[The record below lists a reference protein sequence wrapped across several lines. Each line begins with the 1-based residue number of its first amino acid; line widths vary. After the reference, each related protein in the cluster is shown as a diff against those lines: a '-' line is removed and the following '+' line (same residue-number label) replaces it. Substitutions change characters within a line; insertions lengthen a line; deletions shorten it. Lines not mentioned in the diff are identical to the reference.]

1 MSCKLRKGLTQPI
14 DKTSVEV
21 KEGEP
26 SLLWGRLWDVFTD
39 ENGNTNVIEAYKA
52 YLITTQE
59 DFKQWFK
66 SAKKSRSNINKQGEP
81 RVFVNSETGI
91 AHYRSVN
98 PITNYTTYW
107 NILDD
112 TMESALMYDP
122 IGLEKITGIS
132 ALQMKELS
140 DMYLR
145 ALLKGGYEVVDFNDL
160 DKINATPVLDLAYYM
175 ADEYEEDYKKEV
187 GEYPPASIR
196 TMHRRVLE
204 DLVATDNEG
213 NYLVNENDELLLNP
227 KSVLYRIIS
236 RRVGVG
242 DSVKISNKE
251 DNAEKTSA
259 LNIGPAYLQNPKAKA
274 THNIKLMIQTLD
286 EVTRDAEGNIQKVF
300 NSFGQEKL
308 VNAAKVYNRLL
319 DYLSDSQVTDLQ
331 PDVYQVMLEKLN
343 SLSRFH
349 PEFTELIERLERSDE
364 YKQTQFVRAFN
375 RPKINYSSTFID
387 KDSRTKVDIGSP
399 DVQSSAASVQ
409 AQWKDNFERIVLKL
423 NNKQQ
428 KVVNK
433 PAVEKAVKQYNELL
447 SDISRAVA
455 KRERSAGQIEINL
468 NPLIKKFQSVLSTIG
483 IDMSTDSLNLLIYD
497 TEQEDRAARFSS
509 IVNEFKY
516 VFKESK
522 AKDARSLGNLQEDTV
537 LEDEVGDVLSVIEDE
552 KTIKALAAAEARFQS
567 DLVDSTVLGP
577 AGKKYWNYGL
587 HSSLSNMVQSI
598 QQGNLEYINKLASQ
612 EYTQGSKWVEFILK
626 DDNYKKFS
634 YEQMLHMKNTA
645 EATDGLPFRSIVG
658 IDELINN
665 IHRILKGKFTT
676 IAKGT
681 SQTEYY
687 ITGPEVVFPE
697 VEYSNNEFI
706 IKGNEIVNNLVQYI
720 RNDFAIKERAWQDVF
735 GENALPTQKL
745 ITNFHYKGTNPDGS
759 PRLRD
764 ENGYPTGNVF
774 NSESMFFPS
783 LGYNTE
789 ISKEL
794 SLYHTEGVMKGKPV
808 ADVQSILYKKSPHYK
823 VQDLIETAFT
833 NRFQEILQN
842 AVDNG
847 IVFVNQEGKIANLR
861 LESATISGIKTEDS
875 SQKTATALAAYIL
888 NSMISARE
896 AIGMFVG
903 HPAMYKSMDDMP
915 KRTAHFTTPVEK
927 LRIYKTN
934 GEWQVNP
941 NYVHK
946 TVPEIEIDSTTIN
959 DPSFVRAVG
968 KEIANLYKT
977 VNVTD
982 ATTWISPELYRQRE
996 KGLGTWS
1003 ELKNEAFERI
1013 ITNKATAEDYQT
1025 IFFTPRKGTVRGTN
1039 VKSGYNVPDI
1049 EKTAYVVLWPALVNT
1064 TKMQEV
1070 YNGMLAVEKRPE
1082 YKGMGSQIA
1091 VDSAIK
1097 AGQVAGVEIR
1107 NHSTWGLAQDLPNK
1121 GFGPTIVG
1129 SQSKVL
1135 VTSIVDPEIS
1145 YGGMTGAEWLAAAN
1159 QVEVDISD
1167 LGLQEFISKWGLDPE
1182 GIETFA
1188 DHKNGTGR
1196 RRFFQQLINEFK
1208 KDENDNVVQK
1218 LRYAMNKNLP
1228 LDSIFEARNRFESLI
1243 TNGLTSKAVLYKS
1256 LGGQFV
1262 QVSSYNLGYNME
1274 AYENVKN
1281 NLTGRIRWFE
1291 KEPRLKPSRIV
1302 NGKVVPGQILLPY
1315 RFVEAI
1321 PGFENMTDDEL
1332 LAAIDPKALEVLGYR
1347 IPGQSLASIDNL
1359 KIIGILPPE
1368 SGDQVIVY
1376 EDITTKT
1383 GSDYDIDKLFLLLPN
1398 LEIENGK
1405 LRRVSSD
1412 GKTKKALENKRLE
1425 LWEGLL
1431 NAEVAFRD
1439 KMFPI
1444 DTAFLKDDAY
1454 AIRKLQAA
1462 EQIEEGTVDAKGKN
1476 ILQDLQFVSP
1486 LFQSELRGRFMVG
1499 QKMVASV
1506 ANNTI
1511 DHVLSMHAG
1520 LGLMKDIGIGN
1531 IVEVGKSRYT
1541 DLSQK
1546 MTADKLL
1553 QIIQVLSAYMNAN
1566 VDIEKDPYISFT
1578 NFNMNTGNVGFL
1590 LLRAG
1595 VSYKWVNR
1603 FLAQPILI
1611 ELSKQMDALRSES
1624 SPVKYKY
1631 KTAVENAKKAIREKL
1646 VDRLDIEDLE
1656 SGDIVYTLGANKY
1669 TFVGKSTRDNE
1680 SDKIIVINKDG
1691 KEMNLSTKTALY
1703 AQELLPGEVLE
1714 GRLED
1719 VLTIENMED
1728 FIANGINADEFF
1740 KYQNYI
1746 LEEFS
1751 TLKKSG
1757 DQVFAQLMA
1766 SKAGTDGGGR
1776 NLTEANLIYEKYKR
1790 IFDDTNT
1797 FLNFKKKFDGTALQ
1811 AYHNNTVEFLLDRFD
1826 DMFLSQSSFMR
1837 DGLSVL
1843 LSGIGATNTTLGS
1856 DIYFR
1861 QRLINKMFAYV
1872 YSGHTGRLLQNQHYQ
1887 NLFFS
1892 TPTNK
1897 SLSQEFRDLK
1907 SKMPADPLLSL
1918 LTSTL
1923 NYNEK
1928 DNLIKPSIIK
1938 ARGTKSLSPEAKAA
1952 AQERWGQML
1961 LDPATRQFANK
1972 LAVMAFHVSGFS
1984 QSLNSFHE
1992 LIPTQWWL
2000 ASEFASEMK
2009 KQMEYVQTNGSL
2021 NIPQMVDQV
2030 IRHEFDNTN
2039 FVEDF
2044 SKAQGVKRVQYQ
2056 DKDTNKGITFESD
2069 LAFVL
2074 TGKGKKKAMTLNQNR
2089 KGKKDYLKFIKIG
2102 EQEKDIKYSGIDRKT
2117 GEVKFKTLKVTDFKY
2132 YKYVGS
2138 KVTQKSPGQFELN
2151 PVYVRTTPLGYKGPK
2166 GVVINE
2172 YEFND
2177 ESTSMIYGKKSNFPE
2192 NRIEEPNSFIKK
2204 QLAKMIN
2211 SLADPVSIDYLAEHS
2226 NPNQF
2231 RCK

>member
-1 MSCKLRKGLTQPI
+1 MSCRLRKGLTQPI

-21 KEGEP
+21 KEGEA
-26 SLLWGRLWDVFTD
+26 SLLWGRLWDLFTD

-66 SAKKSRSNINKQGEP
+66 PAKSKSNVNSQGEP
-81 RVFVNSETGI
+81 RVFINSETKL
-91 AHYRSVN
+91 AHYRSIN

-107 NILDD
+107 NVLDSD
-112 TMESALMYDP
+112 IESALIHDP

-145 ALLKGGYEVVDFNDL
+145 ALLKGGYEVIDFNDL
-160 DKINATPVLDLAYYM
+160 DKVNATPVLDLAYYM
-175 ADEYEEDYKKEV
+175 ADQYEEDYKNEV

-204 DLVATDNEG
+204 DLVATDSEG

-251 DNAEKTSA
+251 ENTEKTSP
-259 LNIGPAYLQNPKAKA
+259 LNIEPAYLQNPKAKA
-274 THNIKLMIQTLD
+274 SHNIKLMIQTLD
-286 EVTRDAEGNIQKVF
+286 EVTRDAEGNIQKVY

-308 VNAAKVYNRLL
+308 VNGPKVYNRLL
-319 DYLSDSQVTDLQ
+319 EYLSDSQVTDTQ
-331 PDVYQVMLEKLN
+331 PDMYKIMLEKLN
-343 SLSRFH
+343 NLSRFH
-349 PEFTELIERLERSDE
+349 PEFVELAERLEQSDE
-364 YKQTQFVRAFN
+364 YKKTQFVRAFN

-423 NNKQQ
+423 NDKQQ

-433 PAVEKAVKQYNELL
+433 PAVQKAVKIYNELL

-455 KRERSAGQIEINL
+455 KRERSAGQIQINL

-483 IDMSTDSLNLLIYD
+483 VDMSIDSLNLLIYD

-522 AKDARSLGNLQEDTV
+522 AKDAQSLGNLQEDSV

-587 HSSLSNMVQSI
+587 HSSLSNTVQSI
-598 QQGNLEYINKLASQ
+598 QQGDLEFINKLANQ
-612 EYTQGSKWVEFILK
+612 EYTQGNRWVEWILK
-626 DDNYKKFS
+626 DDNHKKFS

-645 EATDGLPFRSIVG
+645 ESTDGLSFSSMVG

-665 IHRILKGKFTT
+665 IHRVLKGKFTT

-706 IKGNEIVNNLVQYI
+706 IKGNEIANSLVQYI

-735 GENALPTQKL
+735 GENALPTNKL
-745 ITNFHYKGTNPDGS
+745 LTNFHYKGTNPDGS

-764 ENGYPTGNVF
+764 ENGYPTGNIF

-794 SLYHTEGVMKGKPV
+794 DLYHTEGIMQGKPMPDIQ
-808 ADVQSILYKKSPHYK
+808 AKLDNSKITE
-823 VQDLIETAFT
+823 LITTAFT

-847 IVFVNQEGKIANLR
+847 IVFINQEGKIANLR
-861 LESATISGIKTEDS
+861 MESATISGIKTEDA
-875 SQKTATALAAYIL
+875 SQKTVTALATYVL

-927 LRIYKTN
+927 LRIYKKN
-934 GEWQVNP
+934 GEWEVHP

-968 KEIANLYKT
+968 KEIADAYKT

-982 ATTWISPELYRQRE
+982 ATTWISPKLYRQRE
-996 KGLGTWS
+996 KGLGNWS
-1003 ELKNEAFERI
+1003 DLKDESFERI
-1013 ITNKATAEDYQT
+1013 IANKATAKDYET

-1039 VKSGYNVPDI
+1039 IKSGYNVPDI
-1049 EKTAYVVLWPALVNT
+1049 EKTAYIVLWPALVNT
-1064 TKMQEV
+1064 TKMKAV
-1070 YNGMLAVEKRPE
+1070 YDSITNVETRPE
-1082 YKGMGSQIA
+1082 FEGMGSQIA

-1097 AGQVAGVEIR
+1097 TGQVAGVEIR

-1121 GFGPTIVG
+1121 GFGPTIVS
-1129 SQSKVL
+1129 SQAKVL
-1135 VTSIVDPEIS
+1135 VTVLVEPDTT
-1145 YGGMTGAEWLAAAN
+1145 YGPYNGTDLLTALN
-1159 QVEVDISD
+1159 QVEIDISD
-1167 LGLQEFISKWGLDPE
+1167 LGLQEFISEWGLDPE
-1182 GIETFA
+1182 GEEMFA
-1188 DHKNGTGR
+1188 DHEKGTGR
-1196 RRFFQQLINEFK
+1196 RRFFQKLINEFK

-1218 LRYAMNKNLP
+1218 LRYAMNKDLP
-1228 LDSIFEARNRFESLI
+1228 LDSIFEARNKFESLI
-1243 TNGLTSKAVLYKS
+1243 TNGLTSKTVLYKS

-1262 QVSSYNLGYNME
+1262 QVSSYNLGYDMQ
-1274 AYENVKN
+1274 AYENVKQ

-1302 NGKVVPGQILLPY
+1302 DGKVVPGQILLPY

-1321 PGFENMTDDEL
+1321 PGFENMTDEEL
-1332 LAAIDPKALEVLGYR
+1332 LAAIDPKALEIIGYR
-1347 IPGQSLASIDNL
+1347 IPGQSPASIENL

-1368 SGDQVIVY
+1368 SGDQVVVY

-1398 LEIENGK
+1398 LEVKDGK
-1405 LRRVSSD
+1405 LRRMSSD

-1425 LWEGLL
+1425 LWELL
-1431 NAEVAFRD
+1431 LTAEVAFKD
-1439 KMFPI
+1439 KMTPI

-1462 EQIEEGTVDAKGKN
+1462 KQIEEGTVDSKGKN

-1486 LFQSELRGRFMVG
+1486 LFQSELRGRFMIG

-1511 DHVLSMHAG
+1511 DHVLSIFSG
-1520 LGLMKDIGIGN
+1520 LGLMKDIGIGHTAPSG
-1531 IVEVGKSRYT
+1531 EGRYT

-1546 MTADKLL
+1546 LTTDGLL
-1553 QIIQVLSAYMNAN
+1553 QIIHVLSAYMNAN

-1595 VSYKWVNR
+1595 VNYKWVNR
-1603 FLAQPILI
+1603 FLAQPILV

-1624 SPVKYKY
+1624 SPVKYSF
-1631 KTAVENAKKAIREKL
+1631 KTAVANTKKAIKEKL

-1656 SGDIVYTLGANKY
+1656 SGDVVYTMGANKY
-1669 TFVGKSTRDNE
+1669 TFVKKSTRDNE
-1680 SDKIIVINKDG
+1680 SDKIIVINKEG
-1691 KEMNLSTKTALY
+1691 KEMTLSTKTALY
-1703 AQELLPGEVLE
+1703 EQELLPGEALE

-1719 VLTIENMED
+1719 VLNIENMEN

-1740 KYQNYI
+1740 KYQDYV

-1751 TLKKSG
+1751 TLKKAG

-1766 SKAGTDGGGR
+1766 SKAGTEGGGR
-1776 NLTEANLIYEKYKR
+1776 NLTQANLIYEKYKR
-1790 IFDDTNT
+1790 VFDDANT
-1797 FLNFKKKFDGTALQ
+1797 FMNFKKKFDGTALQ

-1826 DMFLSQSSFMR
+1826 TMFLSQSSFMR

-1843 LSGIGATNTTLGS
+1843 ISGIGATNSPLGS

-1872 YSGHTGRLLQNQHYQ
+1872 YSGHTGRLLQNEYYQ

-1907 SKMPADPLLSL
+1907 RQMPADPLLSL

-1928 DNLIKPSIIK
+1928 DNLTKPSIIK

-1961 LDPATRQFANK
+1961 LDPSTKQFANK
-1972 LAVMAFHVSGFS
+1972 LAVMAFYVSGFN

-2009 KQMEYVQTNGSL
+2009 KQMEYLQNNGSL

-2044 SKAQGVKRVQYQ
+2044 SKVQGIKRAQYQ
-2056 DKDTNKGITFESD
+2056 DRETKKGITFESD
-2069 LAFVL
+2069 LAIVL
-2074 TGKGKKKAMTLNQNR
+2074 TSDAKKKAMTLNQDR
-2089 KGKKDYLKFIKIG
+2089 KGKKDYLKFIKLG

-2117 GEVKFKTLKVTDFKY
+2117 GEVKLKTVKVTDFKY
-2132 YKYVGS
+2132 YKYVGT
-2138 KVTQKSPGQFELN
+2138 KVTRKKGQAIFN
-2151 PVYVRTTPLGYKGPK
+2151 PVYIRTTPLGYKGPK
-2166 GVVINE
+2166 GVKINE
-2172 YEFND
+2172 YKFND
-2177 ESTSMIYGKKSNFPE
+2177 EYKGMIYGIESNFPE
-2192 NRIEEPNSFIKK
+2192 NRIEEPNPFIKK
-2204 QLAKMIN
+2204 QLDKMIT
-2211 SLADPVSIDYLAEHS
+2211 SLEDPVSIDYLAEYS